1 MIKATYIDHMGEDL
15 TVVNAARVSFGK
27 KRDVYQEQED
37 YRLIHYLAEHGHTSP
52 FGHCFASFH
61 VKAPIFVARQLVKHK
76 FLRWNEISR
85 RYVDSE
91 PEFYIPE
98 FRKAVKNKKQGSG
111 EVINSENL
119 RIRFERDMVSAK
131 HKYEYLLH
139 QKVCPEQAR
148 MVLPQS
154 TMTEW
159 YWSGSL
165 DAFADMCNLRCAS
178 DTQYETRL
186 VATQISDEMQKLFP
200 VSWAALV
207 KISGHQAEVLTKI
220 RPFDKSERNRAKEKS
235 KANKLAHE
243 RVQPQD
249 LNQMWYDGDGGE
261 LYE

>member
-1 MIKATYIDHMGEDL
+1 MIKATLIDHMGSDV

-27 KRDVYQEQED
+27 KIDRMYTKPED
-37 YRLIHYLAEHGHTSP
+37 DKLIRYLAEHKHMSP

-91 PEFYIPE
+91 PEFYVPDQW
-98 FRKAVKNKKQGSG
+98 RGRSADKKQGSEG
-111 EVINSENL
+111 VWQP
-119 RIRFERDMVSAK
+119 D
-131 HKYEYLLH
+131 HH
-139 QKVCPEQAR
+139 QLDRAIGQVKDLYDQMIYDGAAPELAR

-178 DTQYETRL
+178 DTQVETQE
-186 VATQISDEMQKLFP
+186 VATQISDRMRKLFP
-200 VSWAALV
+200 VSWAALME
-207 KISGHQAEVLTKI
+207 GLTEYK
-220 RPFDKSERNRAKEKS
+220 F
-235 KANKLAHE
+235 
-243 RVQPQD
+243 
-249 LNQMWYDGDGGE
+249 G
-261 LYE
+261 YEENNDE

>member
-1 MIKATYIDHMGEDL
+1 MSKATYIDHMGEDL

-98 FRKAVKNKKQGSG
+98 FREAVKNKKQGSG

-119 RIRFERDMVSAK
+119 RIRFERNMVSAK

-207 KISGHQAEVLTKI
+207 KVNGHQAEVLTKI
-220 RPFDKSERNRAKEKS
+220 RPFDKSERNRAKEKLE
-235 KANKLAHE
+235 ANKLAHE

-249 LNQMWYDGDGGE
+249 LNQVWYDGDGGE